1 MNEAD
6 RQFLDRLD
14 HLTAIMV
21 AASESGDHDTFAD
34 ALDESIAVEKR
45 LAASRDSTWSMWWRH
60 PLDRVFGFGAFA
72 SSDDWI
78 EHMTGLLSDK
88 GDAA

>member
-21 AASESGDHDTFAD
+21 AAREAGDHDTFAD

-60 PLDRVFGFGAFA
+60 PLDRVFGSGAFT
-72 SSDDWI
+72 SCDEWI
-78 EHMTGLLSDK
+78 EHMTELLSDK